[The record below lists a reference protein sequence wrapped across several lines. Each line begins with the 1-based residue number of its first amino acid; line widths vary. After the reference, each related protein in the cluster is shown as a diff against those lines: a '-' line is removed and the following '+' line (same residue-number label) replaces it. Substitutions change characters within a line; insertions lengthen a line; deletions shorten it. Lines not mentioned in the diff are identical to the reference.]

1 MGLLQTLID
10 EIIPFPSPIGKLNLL
25 PNNTVQY
32 AVPVGYALLNL
43 LFQMVDCIVVPVM
56 FICILQANGLG
67 YIRFAIL
74 VLLAFSWAFSW
85 LQVLRFFI
93 APHDKYCS
101 FKDRLLGETAIGYFM
116 AAIFRWKIS
125 YSN

>member
-10 EIIPFPSPIGKLNLL
+10 EIIPFPSPIGKLNVL
-25 PNNTVQY
+25 PNNTMQY
-32 AVPVGYALLNL
+32 TVPVGYALLNL
-43 LFQMVDCIVVPVM
+43 LFQAIDCILVPLL
-56 FICILQANGLG
+56 FFHFLKANDSGL
-67 YIRFAIL
+67 IRFA
-74 VLLAFSWAFSW
+74 LLGLLSFSWAFSW

-101 FKDRLLGETAIGYFM
+101 VKDRLLGETAVGYFM